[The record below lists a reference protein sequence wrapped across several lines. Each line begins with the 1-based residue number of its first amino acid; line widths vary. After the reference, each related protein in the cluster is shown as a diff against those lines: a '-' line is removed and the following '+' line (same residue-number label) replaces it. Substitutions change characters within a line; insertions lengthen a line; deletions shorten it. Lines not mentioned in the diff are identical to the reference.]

1 MDEQGTQKFTVDE
14 LYSLF
19 PDGLPTVIYK
29 LIFPEKSDKLTIGEI
44 RQIARAIAK
53 IQERAKSHG
62 ND

>member
-53 IQERAKSHG
+53 SQDRVRK
-62 ND
+62 